1 MTIES
6 HGMHQDRGGLIVRLS
21 EMSGLT
27 IVFFGLCSIALQ
39 QRIAT
44 VTNLFLRYHRIVCCA
59 APQPQAAIILRLQKF
74 G

>member
-27 IVFFGLCSIALQ
+27 TVFLGS
-39 QRIAT
+39 
-44 VTNLFLRYHRIVCCA
+44 A
-59 APQPQAAIILRLQKF
+59 A
-74 G
+74 